1 MCCFVYNNILEERN
15 KKSRGADLL
24 LPRQSKWSILFI
36 TAKSSFLSR
45 SAELNIVN
53 SCGSFEKWGD
63 IFQKK
68 KMDPELSAPVVVFT
82 LLPRSYL
89 LRVASYF
96 ALKLLCGN
104 VRAELASCNTS
115 VAVCAL
121 L

>member
-15 KKSRGADLL
+15 KKKSRGADLL

-36 TAKSSFLSR
+36 TAKSSFVSR

-63 IFQKK
+63 IFKK